1 MILYLNKQ
9 ADRMEMEVDTGKL
22 HGIILRLCGPEEG
35 AALLAY
41 VNSSSEVGLSELIY
55 KMILCGADRR
65 AILSELRRLRISDN
79 EVADAFA
86 GAVNDIATGAK
97 NEKAE

>member
-1 MILYLNKQ
+1 M

-22 HGIILRLCGPEEG
+22 HSIVLRLCGPEEG
-35 AALLAY
+35 AAVLAY
-41 VNSSSEVGLSELIY
+41 VNSSSEVVLSELIH

-65 AILSELRRLRISDN
+65 AILSELRKLRINDS
-79 EVADAFA
+79 EIADAFA
-86 GAVNDIATGAK
+86 GAVNRIVAGAK